1 MRKLKVLILH
11 EQKKLKDSMENIGL
25 NFLKDY
31 EFIFQKL
38 EDFKKRDV
46 ENYDLYILDVYDDIA
61 FNYLKNKLDLVLLS
75 ISIDLGERP
84 SDYIKVGAIN
94 FILRPYSVREIKLNL
109 DKLKNYLLTK
119 YEAEDNKLKFYTL
132 LDNIPYMAWFKNLE
146 SEYMIVN
153 KEFKEHC
160 GKDFE
165 TIKGRGDEFVWD
177 GMIGEQCRLYDLQ
190 VMCEKKRIVFD
201 EVIPG
206 QKGYRQ
212 FNIYKVPVINS
223 KKEIKGTMGIAK
235 DITDLK
241 NKNVE
246 FDILLENIPFSV
258 FMKSPTGFIIKG
270 NREFLDL
277 IKEEKDYF
285 ISKEEDFVGYD
296 HKESIDIEDK
306 DILNNKKSINVVRM
320 IKDHDNTKILEVY
333 KSPVI
338 DISGEVIGIVCT
350 MKDITEMKNQ
360 EKKIREMAYTDPLT
374 ELDNRRSLYEYINNE
389 LIEGQDKLSVMF
401 IDLDNF
407 KQLNDKFGHLYGD
420 KILIDFS
427 KELKDICKDGF
438 ISRIGGDE
446 FVLVWKGELEKEYLS
461 EKADVI
467 IENLKN
473 NNRLSYLSASVG
485 IVTGSIGKET
495 VDSFLAKGD
504 LALYKAKE
512 QGKNQYVFYNKALD
526 KQRCF
531 DEEIENDLKNALE
544 KKELTLHYQAQYNT
558 QGQLFGFE
566 SLLRWNNEK
575 YKKIPIINI
584 ISIIEKTTLID
595 DIGDFILEEAFSFS
609 KKINTF
615 RENKIVIS
623 VNISALQIMK
633 SNFVKNIKKILNKID
648 VDPKIVGIEITET
661 VLLKNIEENL
671 LKIKELKDIGITISL
686 DDFGTGYSS
695 FCYLVKLPL
704 TNIKLDKNFIWGMK
718 DSDEYKTLVKLC
730 VDTAHALNLKIVAEG
745 VETTEEL
752 DILKKMNVDFIQGYL
767 FSKPIPENKVIE
779 LLKIGSIPNLV

>member
-1 MRKLKVLILH
+1 MRKLKILILH
-11 EQKKLKDSMENIGL
+11 EQKNLKNSMENIGIPL
-25 NFLKDY
+25 LKDY

-38 EDFKKRDV
+38 NNFKKEDV
-46 ENYDLYILDVYDDIA
+46 DKYDLYILDTYDYRA
-61 FNYLKNKLDLVLLS
+61 FEYLKYKLDLVLLS
-75 ISIDLGERP
+75 IDIELGERP
-84 SDYIKVGAIN
+84 SDYIKIGAMN
-94 FILRPYSVREIKLNL
+94 FLLKPYSIREIKLSL
-109 DKLKNYLLTK
+109 DKLKKFLITRN
-119 YEAEDNKLKFYTL
+119 EAEDNKLKFYTL
-132 LDNIPYMAWFKNLE
+132 LDNIPYMAWFKNPE
-146 SEYMIVN
+146 SQYMIVN

-177 GMIGEQCRLYDLQ
+177 GMIGEKCRLYDLQ
-190 VMCEKKRIVFD
+190 VMDERKRIVFD

-206 QKGYRQ
+206 HKGYKQ
-212 FNIYKVPVINS
+212 FNIYKVPVIDS

-246 FDILLENIPFSV
+246 FNILLENIPFFV
-258 FMKSPTGFIIKG
+258 FMKSPSGFIIKG
-270 NREFLDL
+270 NQKFLDL
-277 IKEEKDYF
+277 GNDERDYSMLKEENFIGNDY
-285 ISKEEDFVGYD
+285 
-296 HKESIDIEDK
+296 KESIEFEDK
-306 DILNNKKSINVVRM
+306 EVLNHKKSITVVR
-320 IKDHDNTKILEVY
+320 IINIENTIKILEVY

-350 MKDITEMKNQ
+350 MKDITDMKNQ
-360 EKKIREMAYTDPLT
+360 EKKIRDMAYTDPLT
-374 ELDNRRSLYEYINNE
+374 DLANRRGLYEYINNE
-389 LIEGQDKLSVMF
+389 VASGRDDLSVMF

-407 KQLNDKFGHLYGD
+407 KQLNDSFGHLYGD
-420 KILIDFS
+420 SILIDFS
-427 KELKDICKDGF
+427 KELKKICTDGF

-461 EKADVI
+461 EKADII
-467 IENLKN
+467 IETLKN
-473 NNRLSYLSASVG
+473 NNKLSNLSASVG
-485 IVTGSIGKET
+485 IISGSIVGQS

-531 DEEIENDLKNALE
+531 DEEIEQDLKKALY
-544 KKELTLHYQAQYNT
+544 KKELELFYQAQYDKK
-558 QGQLFGFE
+558 GRLAGFE
-566 SLLRWNNEK
+566 ALLRWNNEK

-584 ISIIEKTTLID
+584 IGIMEKSTLID
-595 DIGDFILEEAFSFS
+595 DIGNFILQEAFSFS
-609 KKINTF
+609 KKINEN
-615 RENKIVIS
+615 RKNKIVVS

-633 SNFVKNIKKILNKID
+633 SNFVKNVKKILKKVD
-648 VDPKIVGIEITET
+648 VDPKIIGIEITET
-661 VLLKNIEENL
+661 VLLQNIEENL
-671 LKIKELKDIGITISL
+671 LKIKELKDIGMIISL

-718 DSDEYKTLVKLC
+718 DSMEYKTLVKLC

-745 VETTEEL
+745 VETDFEL
-752 DILKKMNVDFIQGYL
+752 EILKKMNVDFVQGYL
-767 FSKPIPENKVIE
+767 FSKPVSQNEAIKLI
-779 LLKIGSIPNLV
+779 

>member
-1 MRKLKVLILH
+1 
-11 EQKKLKDSMENIGL
+11 
-25 NFLKDY
+25 F
-31 EFIFQKL
+31 
-38 EDFKKRDV
+38 
-46 ENYDLYILDVYDDIA
+46 
-61 FNYLKNKLDLVLLS
+61 
-75 ISIDLGERP
+75 
-84 SDYIKVGAIN
+84 
-94 FILRPYSVREIKLNL
+94 
-109 DKLKNYLLTK
+109 
-119 YEAEDNKLKFYTL
+119 
-132 LDNIPYMAWFKNLE
+132 
-146 SEYMIVN
+146 
-153 KEFKEHC
+153 
-160 GKDFE
+160 
-165 TIKGRGDEFVWD
+165 
-177 GMIGEQCRLYDLQ
+177 
-190 VMCEKKRIVFD
+190 
-201 EVIPG
+201 
-206 QKGYRQ
+206 
-212 FNIYKVPVINS
+212 
-223 KKEIKGTMGIAK
+223 
-235 DITDLK
+235 
-241 NKNVE
+241 
-246 FDILLENIPFSV
+246 
-258 FMKSPTGFIIKG
+258 
-270 NREFLDL
+270 
-277 IKEEKDYF
+277 
-285 ISKEEDFVGYD
+285 
-296 HKESIDIEDK
+296 
-306 DILNNKKSINVVRM
+306 
-320 IKDHDNTKILEVY
+320 
-333 KSPVI
+333 
-338 DISGEVIGIVCT
+338 
-350 MKDITEMKNQ
+350 
-360 EKKIREMAYTDPLT
+360 
-374 ELDNRRSLYEYINNE
+374 RS
-389 LIEGQDKLSVMF
+389 
-401 IDLDNF
+401 
-407 KQLNDKFGHLYGD
+407 
-420 KILIDFS
+420 
-427 KELKDICKDGF
+427 
-438 ISRIGGDE
+438 
-446 FVLVWKGELEKEYLS
+446 
-461 EKADVI
+461 
-467 IENLKN
+467 
-473 NNRLSYLSASVG
+473 
-485 IVTGSIGKET
+485 
-495 VDSFLAKGD
+495 D

-609 KKINTF
+609 KKINIF